1 MTNATQAEPR
11 VGDRVEVAGHRVG
24 EAQRH
29 GEIVEVLGTKP
40 HQHFQV
46 RWQDGH
52 VSLLYPGADV
62 EIVRRR
68 AASTRRNARTAP

>member
-1 MTNATQAEPR
+1 MSSDAETKCGR
-11 VGDRVEVAGHRVG
+11 HRVG

-29 GEIVEVLGTKP
+29 GEIVEVIGTNP

-52 VSLLYPGADV
+52 LSLLYPGTDV

-68 AASTRRNARTAP
+68 PVSTARKTRTGP

>member
-1 MTNATQAEPR
+1 MTKATPVEPLA
-11 VGDRVEVAGHRVG
+11 GDHVEIVGHRVG

-29 GEIVEVLGTKP
+29 GEIIEVLGTSP

-46 RWQDGH
+46 RWQDGR

-62 EIVRRR
+62 EIIHRSDV
-68 AASTRRNARTAP
+68 TRR